1 MAVVQTTP
9 TTPAAPDPGAPG
21 LTCPAAVT
29 QSAPGDLA
37 ISFPAPTVTLGV
49 APLTGPTCTPSS
61 GSTFSPGTTTVNCTV
76 SDAKQRTGTCAFSV
90 TIVLPP
96 KLSIQRFLAFG
107 DSMTFGED
115 GANSLS
121 GLSVGQS
128 RPAVQFP
135 FSQTY
140 PGALQADLRGRYV
153 TQSPTV
159 GNAGKPAESVLD
171 PGTYPRYTAFISSG
185 LYDSVL
191 IMDGA
196 NDLGDRDASVEPAVI
211 AALRRMIDDAKNRG
225 MRPVLGTLP
234 PANPNGCCPLNRGL
248 AWSLVP
254 GFNDRLRDL
263 ASSEGIPLADVYQAF
278 NGDVTTLIGPDGLHP
293 TAAGYDRIASTFAA
307 AIRTG
312 FETAALAPSL
322 KRSFCGPAIA
332 RCNGRSR

>member
-1 MAVVQTTP
+1 MSQTE
-9 TTPAAPDPGAPG
+9 PGD
-21 LTCPAAVT
+21 TAVT
-29 QSAPGDLA
+29 
-37 ISFPAPTVTLGV
+37 FPAPIVTSGF
-49 APLTGPTCTPSS
+49 APLAGPTCTPSS

-76 SDAKQRTGTCAFSV
+76 SDAKQRTSTCAFSV

-96 KLSIQRFLAFG
+96 KLTIQRFLAFG

-121 GLSVGQS
+121 GFSAGQS

-159 GNAGKPAESVLD
+159 GNAGKPSESVLD
-171 PGTYPRYTAFISSG
+171 STTYPRYTAFISSG

-196 NDLGDRDASVEPAVI
+196 NDLGDRDASIEPAVI
-211 AALRRMIDDAKNRG
+211 ASLKRMIDDAKSRG
-225 MRPVLGTLP
+225 MRPILGTLP
-234 PANPNGCCPLNRGL
+234 PANPNGCCPMNRGL

-307 AIRTG
+307 AIRG
-312 FETAALAPSL
+312 AFETTALAPSL

>member
-1 MAVVQTTP
+1 V
-9 TTPAAPDPGAPG
+9 
-21 LTCPAAVT
+21 
-29 QSAPGDLA
+29 S
-37 ISFPAPTVTLGV
+37 
-49 APLTGPTCTPSS
+49 
-61 GSTFSPGTTTVNCTV
+61 CTV
-76 SDAKQRTGTCAFSV
+76 SDAKQRSSACTFSV
-90 TIVLPP
+90 TIALPP
-96 KLSIQRFLAFG
+96 KLSVQRFLAFG

-121 GLSVGQS
+121 GFSAGQS

-140 PGALQADLRGRYV
+140 PGALQASLRERYV

-159 GNAGKPAESVLD
+159 GNAGKVGESVLD
-171 PGTYPRYTAFISSG
+171 PNTYSRYGGFISSG

-196 NDLGDRDASVEPAVI
+196 NDLGDRDASIEPAVI
-211 AALRRMIDDAKNRG
+211 AALRKMIDDAKNRG

-293 TAAGYDRIASTFAA
+293 TAAGYDRIASTFFA
-307 AIRTG
+307 AIRG
-312 FETAALAPSL
+312 AFETTALAPSL
-322 KRSFCGPAIA
+322 KRSFCGSTTA
-332 RCNGRSR
+332 RCNGRLR